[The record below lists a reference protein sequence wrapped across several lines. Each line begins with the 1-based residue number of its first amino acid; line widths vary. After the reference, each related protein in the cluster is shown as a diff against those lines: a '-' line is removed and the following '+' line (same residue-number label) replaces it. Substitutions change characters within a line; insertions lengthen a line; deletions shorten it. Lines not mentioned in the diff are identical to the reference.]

1 MNGEKAGDYFFPGGS
16 CMRTATRENA
26 KGDWMGDKRE
36 GEGEV
41 LADLLLRQ
49 NGTWSEN

>member
-1 MNGEKAGDYFFPGGS
+1 
-16 CMRTATRENA
+16 MRTATRENA